1 MRKLLYLKVT
11 EDKYELPIAVAESQA
26 ELARMLGLKLN
37 TVNCAYH
44 FVRSGKYKNSSYKVV
59 EVDDDG
65 ID

>member
-1 MRKLLYLKVT
+1 MTLYLRVT
-11 EDKYELPIAVAESQA
+11 DDEFEFPIAVAESQA
-26 ELARMLGLKLN
+26 ELARMLGVTLN

-44 FVRSGKYKNSSYKVV
+44 FVRRGKYKNSSYKVV

>member
-1 MRKLLYLKVT
+1 MLLYLRVT
-11 EDKYELPIAVAESQA
+11 DDEFEFPIAVAESQA

-65 ID
+65 TD